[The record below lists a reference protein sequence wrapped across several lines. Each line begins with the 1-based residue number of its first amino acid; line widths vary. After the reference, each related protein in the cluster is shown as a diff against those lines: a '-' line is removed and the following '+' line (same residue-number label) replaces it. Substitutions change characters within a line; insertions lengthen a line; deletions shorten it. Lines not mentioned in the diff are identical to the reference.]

1 MNGYAGV
8 DAPWSIR
15 YAPHLAI
22 ASVGYVLFGYAAVP
36 DVVMTGL
43 DVGFA
48 EVGLL
53 MSAALASFTL
63 VQVVGGRLVNDRSTV
78 RLLLGLSVVQG
89 VLAVALDLAPT
100 YYTLLAMRAAWG
112 LAGGLVLTVG
122 ATHISRVYAG
132 RAATQQEGIYGG
144 MLALGG
150 ALAFLVTPPVVAAT
164 GWVGVHAVG
173 SLLALPAI
181 ALLWRV
187 RSIQVVTHHSRPAHG
202 SRQTHEPQQ
211 APGSQPADA
220 AASDRDGSAD
230 GGVGHSPAGDDGST
244 ADGSSHGGGSTTDR
258 TGSGRR
264 IHPIVLLAAWCY
276 VATLGTYV
284 TLSTFVTAY
293 FADLGVVGP
302 LNAFALLCVT
312 VGRAGGGIVSGRGLI
327 DDGRFLAVTTG
338 LGAVGLTAL
347 ALLTG
352 PAVLV
357 LPLFAL
363 LAVSLPFGAIYKV
376 AATATA
382 RDASALAIVIAV
394 GNLAALTL
402 PAVTG
407 AIRDAT
413 GGYEPAFLL
422 LAVLNATAVAA
433 GLRIARSRR

>member
-1 MNGYAGV
+1 MNGYEDR
-8 DAPWSIR
+8 DAPRSLR
-15 YAPHLAI
+15 YAPHAAI

-43 DVGFA
+43 DIGFA

-164 GWVGVHAVG
+164 GWFGVHAVG
-173 SLLALPAI
+173 GLLALPAI

-187 RSIQVVTHHSRPAHG
+187 RSVQVVTHHSRSAHD
-202 SRQTHEPQQ
+202 SRGTND
-211 APGSQPADA
+211 SQPAADA
-220 AASDRDGSAD
+220 TASDRDGSAD
-230 GGVGHSPAGDDGST
+230 GGVGHSPTGDDGST
-244 ADGSSHGGGSTTDR
+244 AGDSSHGGGPTTDR

-264 IHPIVLLAAWCY
+264 VHPIVLLAAWCY

-293 FADLGVVGP
+293 FADLGVIGP

-357 LPLFAL
+357 LPLLAL

-413 GGYEPAFLL
+413 GGYGPAFLL

-433 GLRIARSRR
+433 GLGIARSRR